1 MELVRPSDT
10 ALRAAAGLSVH
21 QRELLDEWLP
31 AAIVTHDRSS
41 GLKASVVFEVATD
54 EGGFVVKAGK
64 DADRSV
70 RREIRAHQ
78 QWTSPWT
85 ANGLAPRLEYADV
98 GAKLLVTGYLDGD
111 PILDTP
117 HEDDPVIHQQAG
129 AMLRELHAQYAS
141 VDSDW
146 EANENAMVAE
156 RLDHPHRIAPDVV
169 ARLRELLETLE
180 TSPVMVVPTHGD
192 WQPRN
197 WILREGRVAGIDFGR
212 AMLRP
217 VWTDFWFLYT
227 KYFSRDRR
235 LEEAFLDGYG
245 SDPRQE
251 AGWFG
256 ASVREAIG
264 PAAWGFQIQHEEYE
278 QLGHDLIA
286 EVLGES
292 RGRFS

>member
-1 MELVRPSDT
+1 MDLVRPSDA
-10 ALRAAAGLSVH
+10 ALRTATGVSDH

-31 AAIVTHDRSS
+31 GAVVAHDRSW
-41 GLKASVVFEVATD
+41 GLKASVVYEVAAD
-54 EGGFVVKAGK
+54 EGAFVVKAGN

-78 QWTSPWT
+78 EWTSPWT
-85 ANGLAPRLEYADV
+85 AMGLAPRLEHANV
-98 GAKLLVTGYLDGD
+98 EAKLLVTRYLDGD

-117 HEDDPVIHQQAG
+117 HEDDPAIHQQAG
-129 AMLRELHAQYAS
+129 AMLRELHAQSAS
-141 VDSDW
+141 VDPEW
-146 EANENAMVAE
+146 EATENAMVAE
-156 RLDHPHRIAPDVV
+156 RLDHPHRIAPDDV

-180 TSPVMVVPTHGD
+180 TPPVTVVPTHGD

-197 WILREGRVAGIDFGR
+197 WILQEGKVAGIDFGR
-212 AMLRP
+212 SMLRP
-217 VWTDFWFLYT
+217 AWTDFWFLHT

-251 AGWFG
+251 AGWFS
-256 ASVREAIG
+256 ARVREAIG
-264 PAAWGFQIQHEEYE
+264 PAAWGFQIQHQEYE

-286 EVLGES
+286 EVLRES
-292 RGRFS
+292 RP